1 MIISVIIFSIIL
13 TILIFYGIDKF
24 NYWRKQEKEFQLFQ
38 QQIKPGII
46 LIREYKSENPFLEPT
61 RTKYKVLN
69 VKDGWCEYVLLGIL
83 NFKTYKEHIRYDTI
97 KHLYE
102 FGYKTEET

>member
-1 MIISVIIFSIIL
+1 MIVSVIIFSIVL

-24 NYWRKQEKEFQLFQ
+24 NHWRKQKKEFQLFR

-46 LIREYKSENPFLEPT
+46 LVIEYKPENPFLEPI

-69 VKDGWCEYVLLGIL
+69 VKDGWCEYIFLSFL
-83 NFKTYKEHIRYDTI
+83 NFSNYKEMIRYDTI

-102 FGYKTEET
+102 LGYKIEKT

>member
-1 MIISVIIFSIIL
+1 MIISIIIL
-13 TILIFYGIDKF
+13 GIVSPILIFCGIDEIIC
-24 NYWRKQEKEFQLFQ
+24 WRKREKKFQLFQ
-38 QQIKPGII
+38 QQIKPEII
-46 LIREYKSENPFLEPT
+46 LVREYKTKNPFLEPI

-69 VKDGWCEYVLLGIL
+69 VKDGWCEYILLSLL

-102 FGYKTEET
+102 IGYKIEET